1 MRPDLGV
8 VGLGGLFCSES
19 GEVLKITDVISSSPI
34 HFVAVL

>member
-1 MRPDLGV
+1 MHPDLGV

-19 GEVLKITDVISSSPI
+19 SEVLKITDAISSSSI